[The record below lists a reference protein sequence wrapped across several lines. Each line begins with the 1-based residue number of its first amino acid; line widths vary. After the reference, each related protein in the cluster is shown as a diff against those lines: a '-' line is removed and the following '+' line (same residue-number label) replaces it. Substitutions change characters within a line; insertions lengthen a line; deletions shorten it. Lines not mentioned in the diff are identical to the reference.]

1 MPKFLVS
8 LPQMPLDEIKK
19 SWAAV
24 VEASVGSGCE
34 MDTAYINEQKAR
46 ATCCWNAPDRATIE
60 GVFTKAGIAFESME
74 EVVEYA

>member
-1 MPKFLVS
+1 MAKFLIS

-19 SWAAV
+19 CWAAV

-34 MDTAYINEQKAR
+34 MDTAYINEEKAQ
-46 ATCCWNAPDRATIE
+46 ATCCWNAPDKATIV
-60 GVFTKAGIAFESME
+60 GVFEKAGIATDTIQ